1 MVLAMILPCSGCH
14 GPGDL
19 RSTKGAETS
28 KDSGDEGDG
37 EGGRTLNGDDA
48 AEPALPPGFR
58 KVDRKLNKP
67 PFHEHFEGRHPWW
80 DDDEEDEAEEPESW
94 PNAQSPGPDM
104 ANFPNSAFTIPR
116 GAFQVEFAPLALSG
130 PSDDTGPSYSTQFL
144 LRYGL
149 TDHLELRLFGLG
161 FAAILRGPQRTT
173 GFSPIAFDLKANL
186 WDESE
191 DHLIPAVGLEAYVQT
206 IYGSPVFRSG
216 TQPALSLLFDH
227 TLPKGFNFEWNVGFN
242 GAQSQVRDNNDING
256 PINTVHN
263 QLETEALEFNLQ
275 WALQRRFFDRL
286 DLFTHGYLNSSAIPN
301 LGDGVVV
308 GGGAVWMATRKV
320 TVFGSYNAG
329 LNKDAPTTSA
339 ILGGSWAY

>member
-1 MVLAMILPCSGCH
+1 
-14 GPGDL
+14 
-19 RSTKGAETS
+19 
-28 KDSGDEGDG
+28 
-37 EGGRTLNGDDA
+37 
-48 AEPALPPGFR
+48 
-58 KVDRKLNKP
+58 
-67 PFHEHFEGRHPWW
+67 
-80 DDDEEDEAEEPESW
+80 
-94 PNAQSPGPDM
+94 M

-130 PSDDTGPSYSTQFL
+130 PSDDTGPTYSTQFL

-161 FAAILRGPQRTT
+161 FTAILRGPQRTT

-191 DHLIPAVGLEAYVQT
+191 NHLIPAVGLEAYIQT

-242 GAQSQVRDNNDING
+242 GAQAQVRDNNDING

-263 QLETEALEFNLQ
+263 QPETEALEFNLQ

-320 TVFGSYNAG
+320 TFFGSYNAG
-329 LNKDAPTTSA
+329 LNKNAPTTSA